1 LRDRFAKKI
10 NPMAERPPTSSDVA
24 PRPPPEEFELD
35 SADDTWMHHIRQAE
49 RIVALGRL
57 DASQIAHGT
66 TLMDME
72 RYAEAEP
79 ILNESLRILQGAFG
93 DTHPNTAKARA
104 NLHTLYTRW
113 GKPDK
118 AAEFAAAGG

>member
-1 LRDRFAKKI
+1 
-10 NPMAERPPTSSDVA
+10 MAERPPTSSDVA

-49 RIVALGRL
+49 AAVALGRL
-57 DASQIAHGT
+57 GEFQLAHGT

-72 RYAEAEP
+72 RYEEAEP
-79 ILNESLRILQGAFG
+79 ILTESLSILQGSFG
-93 DTHPNTAKARA
+93 ETHPNTAEARA
-104 NLHTLYTRW
+104 KLHTLYTRW

-118 AAEFAAAGG
+118 AAEFAPAGG